1 MGSKEI
7 LQVVELFSNEKG
19 IPKGIVFEAI
29 EQALATA
36 TRKRFEGEEADI
48 RVVIDPASGEYETF
62 RHWVVVPDDHLAI
75 LGCELTT
82 EEAREIDPGLTV
94 GDEYSIQIE
103 SEDFGRIEAQTA
115 KQVIVQKVREAER
128 EKVVADYENRL
139 LTLINGSVKK
149 VTRDAVIVD
158 LGGAAEALLP
168 RENLIG
174 REIFRVNDRVR
185 AILQE
190 IRTEGRGP
198 QLVLSRNSP
207 EFLVELFKIE
217 VPEIAEETIEIRGAA
232 RDPGMR
238 AKIAVKTNDGRID
251 PVGACV
257 GMRGARVQAVS
268 NELNGER
275 VDIVLW
281 DDNPAQ
287 LVINAMAPAEVSSIV
302 MDEDNRSMDV
312 AVADDNLAQAIGRG
326 GQNVRLASDLTG
338 WKLNVMSED
347 QAVERQE
354 AESEKLV
361 NMFMVRLDADD
372 ELARI
377 LVDEGFTSIDEVAYV
392 PVEEMLAIEGFDEE
406 LVETLRA
413 RARDVLLTSALAGE
427 ESREPADDLLAM
439 EGMSPGLAYKL
450 ADRGV
455 CTMDELAE
463 LSVDELTDIESVDE
477 ASAAALIMKAREPWF
492 ADDAEDAEAGEEAKS
507 EQE

>member
-82 EEAREIDPGLTV
+82 EEAHEVDPKLQV

-103 SEDFGRIEAQTA
+103 SEEFGRIEAQTA

-128 EKVVADYENRL
+128 EKVVSDYENRL

-207 EFLVELFKIE
+207 EFLAELFKIE

-377 LVDEGFTSIDEVAYV
+377 LVDEGFTSVDEVAYV

-413 RARDVLLTSALAGE
+413 RARDVLLTSALAGDE
-427 ESREPADDLLAM
+427 TREPADDLLAM

-463 LSVDELTDIESVDE
+463 LSVDELTEIESVDE
-477 ASAAALIMKAREPWF
+477 ESAAALIMKAREPWF

>member
-19 IPKGIVFEAI
+19 IPKSIVFEAI

-82 EEAREIDPGLTV
+82 EEAREIDPELKV
-94 GDEYSIQIE
+94 GDEHSIQIE

-463 LSVDELTDIESVDE
+463 LSVDELTEIEGVDE